1 MARKLQKHELIDLSD
16 AAELR
21 KLAPKDLKHD
31 IGEILDRL
39 RVDMVYAKA
48 NHDRNQFNIDNQP
61 LYTPN
66 AKMLIDKRIAKII
79 LRFIDNLP
87 DDLTVDVTDALRTV
101 DAQAGMLAV
110 KEANQWPDY
119 LVSSPGQG
127 AHPTGHAFDIVVKKA
142 GNPIPV
148 GVAFDDFMQLD
159 ASTGAELPM
168 GVEGLPRASRKNPY
182 ITPEEK
188 KNRVMVET
196 AMQKGAMQEGTILM
210 PLRDEDW
217 DFRAPTNIERLWW
230 VIESVARVIGIE
242 DSLPP
247 EPEKPIANYEAFK
260 DLWGK
265 YFGEHSGVLIQ
276 KLGRYSPPAEKDL
289 IFVKDYEPLM
299 DVDLEAM
306 GFPPMTDGRFDAIT
320 KQEYAN
326 QKRAH
331 YSGHPELQG
340 NDISLTPSRGNMQP
354 VLNAINDQMR
364 RANIAPDSYEVRPIY
379 FSGNTVGRHGTEA
392 FYGFEISFEDT
403 KAKMLAEALFAPL
416 KKDKRLSALESGET
430 KNAIARA
437 HKDESHVFRFGA
449 GSMEDLVD
457 ALNTGLLTKT
467 NRLRSTQGRQP

>member
-1 MARKLQKHELIDLSD
+1 
-16 AAELR
+16 
-21 KLAPKDLKHD
+21 
-31 IGEILDRL
+31 
-39 RVDMVYAKA
+39 
-48 NHDRNQFNIDNQP
+48 
-61 LYTPN
+61 
-66 AKMLIDKRIAKII
+66 
-79 LRFIDNLP
+79 
-87 DDLTVDVTDALRTV
+87 
-101 DAQAGMLAV
+101 
-110 KEANQWPDY
+110 
-119 LVSSPGQG
+119 
-127 AHPTGHAFDIVVKKA
+127 
-142 GNPIPV
+142 
-148 GVAFDDFMQLD
+148 
-159 ASTGAELPM
+159 
-168 GVEGLPRASRKNPY
+168 
-182 ITPEEK
+182 
-188 KNRVMVET
+188 
-196 AMQKGAMQEGTILM
+196 
-210 PLRDEDW
+210 
-217 DFRAPTNIERLWW
+217 
-230 VIESVARVIGIE
+230 
-242 DSLPP
+242 
-247 EPEKPIANYEAFK
+247 
-260 DLWGK
+260 
-265 YFGEHSGVLIQ
+265 
-276 KLGRYSPPAEKDL
+276 
-289 IFVKDYEPLM
+289 
-299 DVDLEAM
+299 M

-379 FSGNTVGRHGTEA
+379 FSGNTVGRLGTEA